1 MAALSLIVIFIYG
14 SLFWGLFPIQLEMS
28 WEGHLSGFLSG
39 LIFAWSYKDELP
51 RRKKY
56 QWEIDEEMEKQA
68 QENSIKIN
76 HEHKE
81 KQINCYL

>member
-1 MAALSLIVIFIYG
+1 
-14 SLFWGLFPIQLEMS
+14 MS

-39 LIFAWSYKDELP
+39 LIFAWSYRDELP

-56 QWEIDEEMEKQA
+56 QWEIDEEIERQE

-76 HEHKE
+76 YEYK
-81 KQINCYL
+81 KK